1 MSYDLPVEMGN
12 QELVESIYRKNFVG
26 KMAEEQFGDSV
37 RIVGTRGSGK
47 QERVRYV
54 KISKLL

>member
-47 QERVRYV
+47 QERVR
-54 KISKLL
+54 